1 MYGELIITDGSFY
14 ERGSRIYV
22 QATVN
27 GKTIKKSTGKKINPI
42 NKAWIKRQNPN
53 QVLLNILGVE
63 KEKKARDISIQEF
76 GEKIISA
83 TSGSRGMET
92 QKDFIRILHKLIVPF
107 FKFYRFNDVSSTDIL
122 ELLKKVDKNYCNDRA
137 KRVRSILN
145 LIFTS
150 AYEEG
155 KINKNLFSMQILKN
169 HKFKRKPSKTQA
181 YTVSEMKTILENASG
196 WLKVFLE
203 LLFKYGLRTGECM
216 GLKWTDFDLEKG
228 YFKVQRSISKGVI
241 TDSLEVIHE
250 NKNHLRDIYL
260 FPETLVLLKKY
271 ANFKPSEEWLFVTKE
286 GKPFLQGDT
295 IRNYH
300 LRPFLKSINIPY
312 KGVYA
317 SRRTYISIMRQSEQV
332 KLESIQEVVGHKKG
346 SNVTDKH
353 YNLDVLEHTH
363 LVKKAKEN
371 SIIFNEIL
379 SMV

>member
-1 MYGELIITDGSFY
+1 MCTEGSFY
-14 ERGSRIYV
+14 ERGNWIYV
-22 QATVN
+22 QATIN
-27 GKTIKKSTGKKINPI
+27 GKTYKKSIGKKANPI
-42 NKAWIKRQNPN
+42 NKAWVKRQDPVR
-53 QVLLNILGVE
+53 VLLNILGVE

-83 TSGSRGMET
+83 TSGNRGIET
-92 QKDFIRILHKLIVPF
+92 QKDFARILNKIIVPF
-107 FKFYRFNDVSSTDIL
+107 FKFYKFNDIGSTDIL
-122 ELLKKVDKNYCNDRA
+122 ELLKRVDKNYCNDRA

-155 KINKNLFSMQILKN
+155 LMDKNLFSMQVLKN

-181 YTVSEMKTILENASG
+181 YSVSEMKTILENANG

-228 YFKVQRSISKGVI
+228 YFKVQRNISKGVI
-241 TDSLEVIHE
+241 TDSSEVIHE

-286 GKPFLQGDT
+286 GEPFLQGDT

-346 SNVTDKH
+346 SNITDKH
-353 YNLDVLEHTH
+353 YNLDVLEYTH

>member
-1 MYGELIITDGSFY
+1 MNESINCSDGSFY
-14 ERGSRIYV
+14 ERGGRIYV

-27 GKTIKKSTGKKINPI
+27 GRTIKKSTGRKVNSI
-42 NKAWIKRQNPN
+42 NKTWMKKQNPSD
-53 QVLLNILGVE
+53 VLLNLLGVE
-63 KEKKARDISIQEF
+63 KEKKARDISIKEF

-83 TSGSRGMET
+83 TSGSRGVET
-92 QKDFIRILHKLIVPF
+92 QKDFVRILNKIIVPF
-107 FKFYRFNDVSSTDIL
+107 FKFYRFNDVSSTDVL
-122 ELLKKVDKNYCNDRA
+122 ELLKRVDKNYCNDRA

-155 KINKNLFSMQILKN
+155 KIDKNLFSMQILKN

-181 YTVSEMKTILENASG
+181 YSVSEMKTILENANG

-228 YFKVQRSISKGVI
+228 YFKIQRSISKGVI
-241 TDSLEVIHE
+241 TDSSEVIHE

-286 GKPFLQGDT
+286 GEPFLQGDT

-332 KLESIQEVVGHKKG
+332 KLESIQEIVGHKKG
-346 SNVTDKH
+346 SNITDKH

>member
-1 MYGELIITDGSFY
+1 MNDNCSDGSFY
-14 ERGSRIYV
+14 ERGGRIYV

-27 GKTIKKSTGKKINPI
+27 GRTIKKSTGRKVNSI
-42 NKAWIKRQNPN
+42 NKTWMKRQNPSD
-53 QVLLNILGVE
+53 VLLNLLGVE
-63 KEKKARDISIQEF
+63 KEKKARDISIKEF

-83 TSGSRGMET
+83 TSGSRGVET
-92 QKDFIRILHKLIVPF
+92 QKDFVRILNKIIVPF
-107 FKFYRFNDVSSTDIL
+107 FKFYRFNDVSSTDVL
-122 ELLKKVDKNYCNDRA
+122 ELLKRVDKNYCNDRA

-155 KINKNLFSMQILKN
+155 KIDKNLFSMQILKN

-181 YTVSEMKTILENASG
+181 YTVSEMKTILENANG

-241 TDSLEVIHE
+241 TDSSEVIHE

-286 GKPFLQGDT
+286 GEPFLQGDT

-332 KLESIQEVVGHKKG
+332 KLESIQEIVGHKKG
-346 SNVTDKH
+346 SNITDKH

>member
-1 MYGELIITDGSFY
+1 VDESIMCTEGSFY
-14 ERGSRIYV
+14 ERGNWIYV
-22 QATVN
+22 QATIN
-27 GKTIKKSTGKKINPI
+27 GKTYKKSIGKKANPI
-42 NKAWIKRQNPN
+42 NKAWVKRQDPVR
-53 QVLLNILGVE
+53 VLLNILGVE

-83 TSGSRGMET
+83 TSGNRGIET
-92 QKDFIRILHKLIVPF
+92 QKDFARILNKIIVPF
-107 FKFYRFNDVSSTDIL
+107 FKFYKFNDIGSTDIL
-122 ELLKKVDKNYCNDRA
+122 ELLKRVDKNYCNDRA

-155 KINKNLFSMQILKN
+155 LIDKNLFSMQVLKN

-181 YTVSEMKTILENASG
+181 YSVSEMKTILENANG

-228 YFKVQRSISKGVI
+228 YFKVQRNISKGVI
-241 TDSLEVIHE
+241 TDSSEVIHE

-286 GKPFLQGDT
+286 GEPFLQGDT

-346 SNVTDKH
+346 SNITDKH
-353 YNLDVLEHTH
+353 YNLDVLEYTH

>member
-260 FPETLVLLKKY
+260 FPETLELLKKY
-271 ANFKPSEEWLFVTKE
+271 SNYKPDHDWLFVTKTGE
-286 GKPFLQGDT
+286 PFLQGDT

-300 LRPFLKSINIPY
+300 IKPLLNKIGVEY
-312 KGVYA
+312 KAVYA
-317 SRRTYISIMRQSEQV
+317 TRRTYISIMRQSE
-332 KLESIQEVVGHKKG
+332 KIMIEDIQDVVGHKKG
-346 SNVTDKH
+346 SNITDKH
-353 YNLDVLEHTH
+353 YNLDVLEHSH
-363 LVKKAKEN
+363 MIKKAEEKA
-371 SIIFNEIL
+371 SIFNDIL
-379 SMV
+379 SMA